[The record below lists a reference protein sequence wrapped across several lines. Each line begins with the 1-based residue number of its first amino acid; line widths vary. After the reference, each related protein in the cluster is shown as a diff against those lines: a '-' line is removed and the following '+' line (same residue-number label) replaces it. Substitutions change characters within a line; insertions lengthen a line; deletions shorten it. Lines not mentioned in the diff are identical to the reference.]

1 MIVLHIG
8 ALFLAL
14 GLTPWLL
21 ARRLAPTRDTVGIL
35 ACWGA
40 IMVGLNILIPV
51 TLHLLHIQITATT
64 LSASHLIAGLVAVAV
79 SRLGPRKAL
88 EPLPRSVLLCSLLFA
103 TLVIPVTHI
112 AGIDTYKWQDLAGN
126 LAVEGRIS
134 WFIHPL
140 SLLGFTPRSYS
151 SAQPL
156 VLATIEMMGHTGV
169 DWGFYILSLTF
180 GLTGLAGAWLLGRRL
195 LGSDRL
201 AGWFAF
207 FYIFSPVFMRYNY
220 WATGRGLL
228 LALLPLYLLIL
239 LRLASPSN
247 LKSAICNLH
256 SFLLLTVLLALSHKA
271 GLIGA
276 ILIPMVFLASPV
288 LVLLRGRWG
297 LLLGLLAVLVIGFS
311 LTGGDAVTL
320 GYRLLTRFGWLVPLA
335 ALGLY
340 AAPGQFI
347 SPAARAMLAGGFAT
361 LVLSCTPDM
370 YGALL
375 ALPFVT
381 TLAAT
386 GLAALPARPI
396 PPLIKILTV
405 LTALVIVANQAKDS
419 PGESVYRAA
428 LFLEQYDPEGPYRIE
443 APGKTRPRMQAYVSG
458 CPRFAV
464 GSGSARDPIVAR
476 PPQWTGTLALDA
488 RHWIDYL
495 RTMIGLRGAS
505 TDWYGSGD
513 KVYYVTVASEGTAP
527 PDAKL
532 LFTHGNV
539 KVYGPRF

>member
-1 MIVLHIG
+1 MIVFHIG

-21 ARRLAPTRDTVGIL
+21 ARRLAPTCERVGIL

-40 IMVGLNILIPV
+40 IMVGLNVLLPV

-64 LSASHLIAGLVAVAV
+64 LSASHLVVGLMVITV
-79 SRLGPRKAL
+79 SRLGPRKTL

-103 TLVIPVTHI
+103 ALVIPVTHI

-151 SAQPL
+151 SAQPI

-169 DWGFYILSLTF
+169 DWGFYILSLSF
-180 GLTGLAGAWLLGRRL
+180 GLTGLAGAWLLGRWL

-207 FYIFSPVFMRYNY
+207 FYVFSPVFMRYNY

-239 LRLASPSN
+239 LRLASLST
-247 LKSAICNLH
+247 LKSTILNLNA
-256 SFLLLTVLLALSHKA
+256 FLLLTVLLALSHKA
-271 GLIGA
+271 GLIGVA
-276 ILIPMVFLASPV
+276 LIPILFLASPA

-297 LLLGLLAVLVIGFS
+297 LLLGLTAVLAIGFS

-320 GYRLLTRFGWLVPLA
+320 VYRLLTRFGWLVPLA

-340 AAPGQFI
+340 AAPGQFT

-361 LVLSCTPDM
+361 LILSCTPDM

-381 TLAAT
+381 CLATA
-386 GLAALPARPI
+386 GLATLPPRPLPKFI
-396 PPLIKILTV
+396 LILTI

-428 LFLEQYDPEGPYRIE
+428 LFLEQHDPLGPYRIE
-443 APGKTRPRMQAYVSG
+443 APGLTRQRMQAYVSG

-464 GSGSARDPIVAR
+464 GAGSAPEPTLAR
-476 PPQWTGTLALDA
+476 PPQWTGRPALDA

-495 RTMIGLRGAS
+495 RMMFGLRGAS
-505 TDWYGSGD
+505 TDWYGSGN
-513 KVYYVTVASEGTAP
+513 KVYYVTVAGEGSAP
-527 PDAKL
+527 HDTKL

-539 KVYGPRF
+539 KVFGAQ